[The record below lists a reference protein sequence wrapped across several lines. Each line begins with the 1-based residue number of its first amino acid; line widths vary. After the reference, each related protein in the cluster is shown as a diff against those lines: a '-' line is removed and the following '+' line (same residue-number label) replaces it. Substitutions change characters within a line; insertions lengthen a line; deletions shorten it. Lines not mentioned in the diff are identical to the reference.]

1 LRVTR
6 NAERANAYGILPG
19 VAQAMPFSYV
29 LVVDDDPAIR
39 GLVADALRG
48 EGYSVDL
55 AAHGR
60 EALDAMRARC
70 PVTVVLD
77 LMMPVMDGFSF
88 MEACH
93 AEQLC
98 GGVPIVV
105 ISAAHDALRKIR
117 EVPVNAFI
125 AKPFDLEDLI
135 KTVGLYARPNG
146 HTTL

>member
-1 LRVTR
+1 MSSVQSVTHVLGLYR
-6 NAERANAYGILPG
+6 SRASSPGETPAGDDCQKNVFSAGERRIVSFWCGILPG
-19 VAQAMPFSYV
+19 GRMAYSYV

-77 LMMPVMDGFSF
+77 LMMPVMDGISF
-88 MEACH
+88 MEACL

-105 ISAAHDALRKIR
+105 ISAAHEAMRKIQ
-117 EVPVNAFI
+117 
-125 AKPFDLEDLI
+125 
-135 KTVGLYARPNG
+135 
-146 HTTL
+146 